1 VVRISDNVTI
11 NASSGTANVASDD
24 VGGVQYQNVKIDV
37 GGNGL
42 SVPLSSSNPLPV
54 TASTVNTSITNGRTV
69 TVSANVA
76 VLLASSTVVKEV
88 IITAELDNTGVV
100 VVGGSGVVSTLAT
113 RTGVPLNAGD
123 SVSFQIT
130 NLNAINI
137 AAVVA
142 TDGVTFMAFS

>member
-1 VVRISDNVTI
+1 MADNVTI

>member
-1 VVRISDNVTI
+1 MADNVSV
-11 NASSGTANVASDD
+11 NLSSGTASIATDD
-24 VGGVQYQNVKIDV
+24 VGGVQYQNVKLDI

-42 SVPLSSSNPLPV
+42 SVPVSSSNPLPV

-76 VLLASSTVVKEV
+76 LALASSTVVKEV

-123 SVSFQIT
+123 SVTFQIT
-130 NLNAINI
+130 NLNAISL

-142 TDGVTFMAFS
+142 TDGVTYVAFS

>member
-1 VVRISDNVTI
+1 MADNVTI

-24 VGGVQYQNVKIDV
+24 VGGVQFQNVKIDV

-42 SVPLSSSNPLPV
+42 SVPLSSTNPLPV
-54 TASTVNTSITNGRTV
+54 TASTTNASITNGRTV

-76 VLLASSTVVKEV
+76 VPLATSTVVKEV
-88 IITAELDNTGVV
+88 IITAETDNTGIV

-142 TDGVTFMAFS
+142 TDGVTYVAFS

>member
-1 VVRISDNVTI
+1 M
-11 NASSGTANVASDD
+11 ASDD
-24 VGGVQYQNVKIDV
+24 VGGVQFQNVKIDI

-54 TASTVNTSITNGRTV
+54 TASTTNTSITNGRTV

-76 VLLASSTVVKEV
+76 VALASSTVVKEV

-123 SVSFQIT
+123 SVSFEIT

-142 TDGVTFMAFS
+142 TDGVTYVAFS

>member
-1 VVRISDNVTI
+1 VADNVTI

-24 VGGVQYQNVKIDV
+24 VGGVQFQNVKIDI

-54 TASTVNTSITNGRTV
+54 TTSTVNTSITNGRTV

-76 VLLASSTVVKEV
+76 VALASSTVVKEV
-88 IITAELDNTGVV
+88 IITAETDNTGIV

-142 TDGVTFMAFS
+142 TDGVTYVALS

>member
-1 VVRISDNVTI
+1 MVRISDNVTI

>member
-1 VVRISDNVTI
+1 MADNVSV
-11 NASSGTANVASDD
+11 NLSSGTASIATDD
-24 VGGVQYQNVKIDV
+24 VGGVQYQNVKLDI

-42 SVPLSSSNPLPV
+42 SVPVSSSNPLPV
-54 TASTVNTSITNGRTV
+54 TTSTVNASITNGRTV

-76 VLLASSTVVKEV
+76 LALASSTVVKEV

-100 VVGGSGVVSTLAT
+100 VVGGSGVVSTLAS

-123 SVSFQIT
+123 SVTFQIT
-130 NLNAINI
+130 NLNAISL

-142 TDGVTFMAFS
+142 GDGVTYVAFS

>member
-1 VVRISDNVTI
+1 M
-11 NASSGTANVASDD
+11 ASDD

>member
-1 VVRISDNVTI
+1 MADNVSV
-11 NASSGTANVASDD
+11 NASSGTANIATDD
-24 VGGVQYQNVKIDV
+24 VGGVQFQNVKIDI

-54 TASTVNTSITNGRTV
+54 TTSTVNTSITNGRTV

-76 VLLASSTVVKEV
+76 VALASSTVVKEV

-123 SVSFQIT
+123 SVTFQIT

-142 TDGVTFMAFS
+142 TDGVTYVAFS

>member
-1 VVRISDNVTI
+1 M
-11 NASSGTANVASDD
+11 ASDD
-24 VGGVQYQNVKIDV
+24 VGGVQFQNVKIDV

-54 TASTVNTSITNGRTV
+54 TASTTNTSITNGRTV

-76 VLLASSTVVKEV
+76 VALATSTVVKEV

-142 TDGVTFMAFS
+142 TDGVTFVAFS

>member
-1 VVRISDNVTI
+1 MADNVTI

-24 VGGVQYQNVKIDV
+24 VGGVQFQNVKIDV

-54 TASTVNTSITNGRTV
+54 TASTTNTSITNGRTV

-76 VLLASSTVVKEV
+76 VALATSTVVKEV

-142 TDGVTFMAFS
+142 TDGVTFVAFS